1 MPNKKILITGGAG
14 FIGYHLTKKLLEKKY
29 SIKVVDKFPIYYYKN
44 NIKNLKKDK
53 NFSYSRIN
61 LKFKLK
67 NKFGNLSHVFHLA
80 ASLGVKNINKK
91 PYEAFKNNINSLVNL
106 VDNLRKYS
114 PNSVLVYFSSSEVY
128 SPLISKKLIR
138 VPAKEDVDLLIN
150 KNIINRDSYYLS
162 KLLGE
167 KIVQL
172 SGLKYIILRPHNIYG
187 PKMGF
192 KHVISELIKKME
204 VSKRNKNK
212 RCKIYSPNPTR
223 SFCYVDNAVDQII
236 NISFNKKSHDQIFN
250 IGNSKGEI
258 KIFTLAQLIKS
269 ILKSKVVLTKGPI
282 TLGSPR
288 RRVPDT
294 KKNIKITKLK
304 KLVNL
309 EEGIQKSIEW
319 FYEKN
324 K

>member
-1 MPNKKILITGGAG
+1 M
-14 FIGYHLTKKLLEKKY
+14 
-29 SIKVVDKFPIYYYKN
+29 
-44 NIKNLKKDK
+44 
-53 NFSYSRIN
+53 
-61 LKFKLK
+61 
-67 NKFGNLSHVFHLA
+67 
-80 ASLGVKNINKK
+80 
-91 PYEAFKNNINSLVNL
+91 
-106 VDNLRKYS
+106 DNLRKYS

-138 VPAKEDVDLLIN
+138 LPAKEDVDLLIN

-212 RCKIYSPNPTR
+212 RCKIYSPNHTR

-236 NISFNKKSHDQIFN
+236 NISFTHN
-250 IGNSKGEI
+250 
-258 KIFTLAQLIKS
+258 
-269 ILKSKVVLTKGPI
+269 
-282 TLGSPR
+282 
-288 RRVPDT
+288 
-294 KKNIKITKLK
+294 
-304 KLVNL
+304 
-309 EEGIQKSIEW
+309 
-319 FYEKN
+319 
-324 K
+324 

>member
-44 NIKNLKKDK
+44 NIKNFKKDK

-138 VPAKEDVDLLIN
+138 LPAKEDVDLLIN

-212 RCKIYSPNPTR
+212 RCKIYSPNHTR

-309 EEGIQKSIEW
+309 EEGIQKTIEW